1 MASAMRSSVR
11 PLGPSAITTTTTL
24 TLDHFLL
31 FPSSTQEQQQ
41 QQQPSKALTL
51 RLNRRTKKVTWK
63 EGTIDNE
70 FLQKKSS
77 KKCCIFH
84 KEKPFDEDDSDTDA
98 ENQSNGNDRPNKVHH
113 RHPDDVC
120 CLIGRMELVDFTS
133 VSGRWDAFLYY
144 GQPMF
149 WELSVDLGIS
159 CMHSERSQALQSSPF
174 AINWGHVPCF

>member
-1 MASAMRSSVR
+1 DATFSPKKKYKKPQRAAINAHICLVSLRRRNTESQIGKDMASAMRSSVR

-120 CLIGRMELVDFTS
+120 CLIGNGE
-133 VSGRWDAFLYY
+133 
-144 GQPMF
+144 
-149 WELSVDLGIS
+149 
-159 CMHSERSQALQSSPF
+159 
-174 AINWGHVPCF
+174 N